1 MGRVNRTLTGC
12 PSCCPGFQRGSLL
25 ITSMAAWSR
34 FLVMPLRSVGADI
47 SPLLFTTNRMIT
59 RPSLCPSIAF
69 CGYSRLSLIKESYAS
84 VPPGNSGMISATSR
98 GVSDVSEA
106 VGELS
111 FV

>member
-34 FLVMPLRSVGADI
+34 FLFMPLRIVGSDI

-59 RPSLCPSIAF
+59 RPSVCQSIAF
-69 CGYSRLSLIKESYAS
+69 CGYSRLSLIKESNAS

-106 VGELS
+106 VVELS